1 MRPPRLIAT
10 TLLALIW
17 LGGALAVL
25 QVVLSAGVPS
35 EGAASL
41 IAHVSGMAAG
51 YGAAIM
57 LILMSRS
64 PWLERGVGTHRLARW
79 HGWGGQLVI
88 ILTVVHALLAVRL
101 GRRPSST
108 GRMAATEDVLEP
120 SGAQHRLDR
129 HGDPCA
135 RRRCL
140 AAGGCDDASRTNDG
154 TSCTC

>member
-10 TLLALIW
+10 TLLAIIW

-41 IAHVSGMAAG
+41 IAHASGMAAG

-88 ILTVVHALLAVRL
+88 ILVVVHALMAVEAWAEA
-101 GRRPSST
+101 GPT
-108 GRMAATEDVLEP
+108 GRMAATGDVLDLP
-120 SGAQHRLDR
+120 GLSTALISMVILVLVGVASLRGL
-129 HGDPCA
+129 
-135 RRRCL
+135 RRRI
-140 AAGGCDDASRTNDG
+140 SSNNG

>member
-41 IAHVSGMAAG
+41 IAHASGMAAG

-88 ILTVVHALLAVRL
+88 ILAVVHALHGSRGVGGGRADRV
-101 GRRPSST
+101 GWRRPGTCST
-108 GRMAATEDVLEP
+108 FRGSAP
-120 SGAQHRLDR
+120 
-129 HGDPCA
+129 P
-135 RRRCL
+135 
-140 AAGGCDDASRTNDG
+140 
-154 TSCTC
+154 

>member
-41 IAHVSGMAAG
+41 IAHASGMAAG

-64 PWLERGVGTHRLARW
+64 PWLERGVSSSSPVPDTITRRDSLRSRDRE
-79 HGWGGQLVI
+79 GG
-88 ILTVVHALLAVRL
+88 R
-101 GRRPSST
+101 
-108 GRMAATEDVLEP
+108 
-120 SGAQHRLDR
+120 
-129 HGDPCA
+129 
-135 RRRCL
+135 
-140 AAGGCDDASRTNDG
+140 
-154 TSCTC
+154 